1 MVSSSIFDKVIGGLV
16 VSCQALEHEP
26 LHGSVHMS
34 AMALAAAE
42 AGAVGIIAN
51 GISDISAIKSRVAL
65 PIIGVLTA
73 GYPESSITLTPTISE
88 IAALM
93 AESPDM
99 IGLDATD
106 RRRPNGES
114 LEDFLEAI
122 RSEYPHLLLMAEIA
136 TVEEAIYVQSLKF
149 DCISTAAYGATQNTA
164 GKKLS
169 QDDFSH
175 FTAIRR
181 VVTQCPL
188 VAEGGIG
195 NPEHACRVLQLGAD
209 IVVVGGAIT
218 RPQVI
223 TESFISAMLRCRSEC
238 PA

>member
-1 MVSSSIFDKVIGGLV
+1 MFTGSLFDTLMGGLI

-26 LHGSVHMS
+26 LHGSTHMS
-34 AMALAAAE
+34 AMALAAAQ

-51 GISDISAIKSRVAL
+51 GIHDISAIKKLVTL
-65 PIIGVLTA
+65 PIIGVMTA
-73 GYPESSITLTPTISE
+73 GYSESSIQLTPTIVE
-88 IAALM
+88 ITAL
-93 AESPDM
+93 AREAPDM

-114 LEDFLEAI
+114 LEAFVEMI
-122 RSEYPHLLLMAEIA
+122 RSRYPNLLLMAEVA

-149 DCISTAAYGATQNTA
+149 DCLSTAAYGATKNTA
-164 GKKLS
+164 GKSLR
-169 QDDFSH
+169 QNDFSH

-181 VVTQCPL
+181 VISQCPL

-195 NPEHACRVLQLGAD
+195 TPEHARRVLQLGAD
-209 IVVVGGAIT
+209 IVVVGSAIT

-223 TESFISAMLRCRSEC
+223 TESFVNAMVGYRS
-238 PA
+238 